1 MRSWWRLHVEVKAPH
16 GYIVL
21 MSTVNHSPWV
31 PLNWLTVS
39 PTSSLGTN
47 EVSELAGITGIDIGN
62 QNDLVQ
68 VLMGKQCPSNVQF
81 PMKSWVSTFGSQMC
95 SMHSITKVW
104 GSAFPEVLRF
114 VKMRDNI
121 GDCPKKGWWHNG
133 DHILYRDLV
142 KGAASLLK
150 GLVWRAWIESLLWDP
165 SQASFVEISYRH
177 LVQTALHFYRT
188 SQQDLVHD
196 LQRCSRRELTEADL
210 LSDIS
215 SFHY

>member
-1 MRSWWRLHVEVKAPH
+1 
-16 GYIVL
+16 
-21 MSTVNHSPWV
+21 MS
-31 PLNWLTVS
+31 
-39 PTSSLGTN
+39 
-47 EVSELAGITGIDIGN
+47 I
-62 QNDLVQ
+62 
-68 VLMGKQCPSNVQF
+68 QCPISHEVLGF
-81 PMKSWVSTFGSQMC
+81 HIRLSDVLHAFDHKGLGL
-95 SMHSITKVW
+95 SI
-104 GSAFPEVLRF
+104 SEVLRF

-142 KGAASLLK
+142 KGAAILLK
-150 GLVWRAWIESLLWDP
+150 GLVWRAWIEILLWDP